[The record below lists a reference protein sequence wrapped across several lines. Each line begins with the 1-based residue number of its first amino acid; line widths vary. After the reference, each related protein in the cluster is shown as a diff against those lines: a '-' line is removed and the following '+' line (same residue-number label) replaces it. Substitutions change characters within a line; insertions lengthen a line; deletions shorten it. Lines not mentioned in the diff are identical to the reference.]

1 MRVWCVCER
10 ACVLGVS
17 VCVFFGAYATALA
30 AVANAEEA
38 KAR

>member
-1 MRVWCVCER
+1 MRAWCVCER

-30 AVANAEEA
+30 AVAAEEA